1 MCFRHAHYFL
11 ITLSFE
17 TVCFAQVNQI
27 PSFFFFLR
35 VWILQKMGR
44 LSLSV
49 FGSWTCGVRTGIKVT
64 QSSCRLKIL
73 GKRN

>member
-27 PSFFFFLR
+27 PSFFFFF
-35 VWILQKMGR
+35 K
-44 LSLSV
+44 
-49 FGSWTCGVRTGIKVT
+49 GVDSTEDG
-64 QSSCRLKIL
+64 
-73 GKRN
+73 